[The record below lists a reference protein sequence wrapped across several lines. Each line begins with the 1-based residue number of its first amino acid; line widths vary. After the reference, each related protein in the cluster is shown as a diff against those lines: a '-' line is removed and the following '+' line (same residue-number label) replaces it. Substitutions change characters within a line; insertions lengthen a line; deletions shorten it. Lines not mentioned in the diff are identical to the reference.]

1 MLDKQRR
8 KAGREGEVKRE
19 SSYKE
24 QLRTLDTTIHP
35 QGDVSNQ
42 HLSKDVAVT
51 IVMLTFH
58 VIPNQYLT
66 TFKTTKEFVC
76 ENNLSKVK

>member
-1 MLDKQRR
+1 M
-8 KAGREGEVKRE
+8 KRE
-19 SSYKE
+19 SSYIE
-24 QLRTLDTTIHP
+24 QLRILDATTHP

-51 IVMLTFH
+51 IIITFH

-66 TFKTTKEFVC
+66 TLVKQPRNLFVKTTYPK
-76 ENNLSKVK
+76 